1 MTRLPMTAAGHS
13 AIEDELRHRI
23 RVSRPHLVERIQQAI
38 ADDANLVENS
48 EYQAARAEQELNETR
63 IAELEDKLARAE
75 VINLE
80 KAGGDTIKF
89 GAKWKLIDEDT
100 GEERVWQ
107 LVGEPEA
114 NAREGR
120 ISVTSPLA
128 RALIGKQKG
137 ATVLVDTPGGDR
149 AYKIDGVEW
158 IGENRK

>member
-13 AIEDELRHRI
+13 ALADELRYRI
-23 RVSRPHLVERIQQAI
+23 RVSRPGLVERIQQAI
-38 ADDANLVENS
+38 ADDVNLVENS
-48 EYQAARAEQELNETR
+48 EYHTARAEQELNETR

-75 VINLE
+75 IIDLE
-80 KAGGDTIKF
+80 KVRGDTIKF
-89 GAKWKLIDEDT
+89 GANVKLIDEDT

-128 RALIGKQKG
+128 KALIGKQKG
-137 ATVLVDTPGGDR
+137 ATVLVDTPGGGK
-149 AYKIDGVEW
+149 AYRIDQVEW
-158 IGENRK
+158 FGAKRK